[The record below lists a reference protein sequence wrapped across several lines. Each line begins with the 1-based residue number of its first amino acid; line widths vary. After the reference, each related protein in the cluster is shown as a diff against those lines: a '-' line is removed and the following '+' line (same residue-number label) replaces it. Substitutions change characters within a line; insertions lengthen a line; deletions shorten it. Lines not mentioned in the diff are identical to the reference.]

1 MCAMKQQ
8 YVLPFLTLCALL
20 TVRSAP
26 AQCGFD
32 TAPGT
37 AATGADNGAI
47 GTLQWSNTGATT
59 MADGNSATAGAVLGA
74 LSTATSHYLTLDG
87 FGFNVPGTYTICGV
101 GVNITRYTGTLLS
114 LGYIADNVVQL
125 ATINGAAAPSLL
137 GSNQALTGYSNAWPV
152 SSGTATY
159 GGSGNTMGA
168 TLTGANVSAANF
180 GVVIS
185 ASYATFLSVGL
196 YANVDYVS
204 MSIYTPLM
212 VLPITLGNFT
222 ATGNGHGNTISWTAD
237 ADDIA
242 NQFVVQRS
250 ADGDNWQNIATF
262 SAITGTESYSYTDAN
277 PLAGPNYYRLEL
289 INTDGTTG
297 YSLTAI
303 VATKSIT
310 PGSIQF
316 YPNPFQNM
324 INITAKGAFTRVSLT
339 DMAGRTLWVKEYPG
353 GVNSTQIPAGELSQ
367 GLYFVSVD
375 GTTYKLI
382 KN

>member
-1 MCAMKQQ
+1 MCAMKQL
-8 YVLPFLTLCALL
+8 YVLPFLTLCAWL
-20 TVRSAP
+20 TVGSAQ
-26 AQCGFD
+26 AQCGFA

-37 AATGADNGAI
+37 AGTAADNGAI

-59 MADGNSATAGAVLGA
+59 ATDGNSATAGAPLGA
-74 LSTATSHYLTLDG
+74 FATATSHYLTLSG
-87 FGFNVPGTYTICGV
+87 FGFYVPNTYTICGV
-101 GVNITRYTGTLLS
+101 GVNITRYTGTALS
-114 LGYIADNVVQL
+114 LGYISDNVVQL
-125 ATINGAAAPSLL
+125 ATINGAAAPTLL
-137 GSNQALTGYSNAWPV
+137 GSNQALTGYANAWPV
-152 SSGTATY
+152 FSGIATY
-159 GGSGNTMGA
+159 GGAGNTMGA

-185 ASYATFLSVGL
+185 AAYATLLSVGL
-196 YANVDYVS
+196 YAKIDYVS

-212 VLPITLGNFT
+212 VLPITLENFT
-222 ATGNGHGNTISWTAD
+222 ATGSPVGNTISWTAD
-237 ADDIA
+237 ASDIA
-242 NQFVVQRS
+242 NEFVVQRS
-250 ADGDNWQNIATF
+250 VDGASWQNLATF
-262 SAITGTESYSYTDAN
+262 SATTGTANYTFTDTD

-303 VATKSIT
+303 VATKRIT
-310 PGSIQF
+310 PASIQF

-324 INITAKGAFTRVSLT
+324 INITAKGSFTRVSLT
-339 DMAGRTLWVKEYPG
+339 DIAGHTLWVKEYPG
-353 GVNSTQIPAGELSQ
+353 GVKSTQIPAGELPQ